1 MISIEIKNYTS
12 PRNFSHQWCEIF
24 KLIIV
29 VAEMRHQLR
38 EAVITTCCVIL
49 RRRSSQSV
57 IRNGHPRSG
66 HHTKCVIH
74 AVVIATPLRQE
85 IPLQSLFFRFNLNNS
100 SRIGMLLSLDKFGS
114 SVSHSLAM
122 LRAAAI
128 ICWSFTMSAMRNCK
142 TPL

>member
-12 PRNFSHQWCEIF
+12 PRNFSHQWYEIF

-38 EAVITTCCVIL
+38 EAVITKCHPE
-49 RRRSSQSV
+49 RSSFEE
-57 IRNGHPRSG
+57 G

-74 AVVIATPLRQE
+74 AVVIATPLRYE
-85 IPLQSLFFRFNLNNS
+85 IPLQSLFFRFNRNNS
-100 SRIGMLLSLDKFGS
+100 SRIGALLSLVNCGS